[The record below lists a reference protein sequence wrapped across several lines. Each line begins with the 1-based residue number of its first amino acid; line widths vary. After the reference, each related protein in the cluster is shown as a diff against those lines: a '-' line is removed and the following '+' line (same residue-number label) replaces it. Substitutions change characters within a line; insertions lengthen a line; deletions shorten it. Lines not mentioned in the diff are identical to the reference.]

1 VAQFL
6 QISGGTGTDIRIR
19 MLVAVL
25 MPGPILM
32 VLFVMHNLDTQRVKS
47 MVCLR
52 YIFESRN

>member
-1 VAQFL
+1 MAQFL